1 MHILLKTDILQLY
14 NKIIFLTRKK
24 VFYNDFNVSDT
35 FTVRIYLT
43 FFHLSFIL
51 IRLKMD
57 KKNKDLSQ
65 KIFDF
70 FFQQIEANFREMG
83 NGDAAV
89 NKKMK
94 VLVNLFYEIL
104 IYCQKWS
111 LHTNS
116 ERERFLIKFFKNDDE
131 SNILVANLSE
141 YFDNFASFTKDI
153 SLNSLVNGV
162 FNFSYKE

>member
-24 VFYNDFNVSDT
+24 LFYNDFNVSDT

-57 KKNKDLSQ
+57 KKNKGLSQ

-94 VLVNLFYEIL
+94 VLVNLFYEI
-104 IYCQKWS
+104 
-111 LHTNS
+111 
-116 ERERFLIKFFKNDDE
+116 R
-131 SNILVANLSE
+131 
-141 YFDNFASFTKDI
+141 
-153 SLNSLVNGV
+153 G
-162 FNFSYKE
+162 

>member
-1 MHILLKTDILQLY
+1 
-14 NKIIFLTRKK
+14 
-24 VFYNDFNVSDT
+24 
-35 FTVRIYLT
+35 
-43 FFHLSFIL
+43 
-51 IRLKMD
+51 MD
-57 KKNKDLSQ
+57 KKNKGLSQ

-111 LHTNS
+111 LYTDS
-116 ERERFLIKFFKNDDE
+116 EKDRFLIKFFKNDE
-131 SNILVANLSE
+131 ECNILVANLSE
-141 YFDNFASFTKDI
+141 YFDKFASFTKDI